1 MASLAVLALA
11 VTLPASC
18 LCAPATPAPPA
29 GHDCC
34 APPLGLSAAGHG
46 CCDGASVAAVPGT
59 PAPPATAVA
68 APGFAVLAG
77 DPLLLPSA
85 PHAVVCAPSPPH
97 RVLRI

>member
-11 VTLPASC
+11 VTLPATC
-18 LCAPATPAPPA
+18 LCAPAPPAPAA

-34 APPLGLSAAGHG
+34 APPLGMSAAGHG

-59 PAPPATAVA
+59 PAPSATAMA
-68 APGFAVLAG
+68 APALAVLAG

-85 PHAVVCAPSPPH
+85 PLAPVCAPPPRR